1 MVRITA
7 VSRSVASVLEAVGDL
22 SYAWEIL
29 GDYVA
34 VLHARVRAEPR
45 TAVLLRATF
54 LKLASILDVP
64 LVRIAQLGSPD
75 AASVAAYYS
84 GELVTFVRRV
94 LDVVPV
100 AVFALLG
107 EIVRVQTRGL
117 APLPVKLETAYLKE
131 YAQLPERY
139 ALAKLTNQVSVFT
152 EGVLAMEKTLL
163 GVVRVDPRRVL
174 HDGLRTELVRRLS
187 ATLHETLVFPP
198 LPKKRRDRE
207 ADAFRSVLER
217 LATDVAGFRRSVEYV
232 QDYIDIAGLKMWQEE
247 LARVVDYNV
256 ERECNRARRGR
267 NRTRT
272 GSPRTRA
279 RLSGRGTD
287 PIRGHLARRGESP
300 ARESGDASRERPRD
314 ERVKRARNRESP
326 IPTQASCAAR

>member
-1 MVRITA
+1 MLRFPPLVERVWSGA
-7 VSRSVASVLEAVGDL
+7 
-22 SYAWEIL
+22 
-29 GDYVA
+29 
-34 VLHARVRAEPR
+34 ARAVRAARSRP
-45 TAVLLRATF
+45 AV
-54 LKLASILDVP
+54 
-64 LVRIAQLGSPD
+64 
-75 AASVAAYYS
+75 
-84 GELVTFVRRV
+84 
-94 LDVVPV
+94 
-100 AVFALLG
+100 VFALAAVLG
-107 EIVRVQTRGL
+107 WL
-117 APLPVKLETAYLKE
+117 
-131 YAQLPERY
+131 
-139 ALAKLTNQVSVFT
+139 VS
-152 EGVLAMEKTLL
+152 
-163 GVVRVDPRRVL
+163 P
-174 HDGLRTELVRRLS
+174 
-187 ATLHETLVFPP
+187 LVFPP